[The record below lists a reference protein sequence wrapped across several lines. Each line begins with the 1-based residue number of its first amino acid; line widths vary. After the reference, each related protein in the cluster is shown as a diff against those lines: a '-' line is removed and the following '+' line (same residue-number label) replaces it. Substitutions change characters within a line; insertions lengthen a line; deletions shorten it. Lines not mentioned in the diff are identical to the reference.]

1 MVNYLASEELEDKN
15 FGGAMVVL
23 PSGEIL
29 SELPIG
35 KEGILYVDL

>member
-1 MVNYLASEELEDKN
+1 LLLIKELEDKN

-23 PSGEIL
+23 PSGQIL

-35 KEGILYVDL
+35 KEGILYVEL